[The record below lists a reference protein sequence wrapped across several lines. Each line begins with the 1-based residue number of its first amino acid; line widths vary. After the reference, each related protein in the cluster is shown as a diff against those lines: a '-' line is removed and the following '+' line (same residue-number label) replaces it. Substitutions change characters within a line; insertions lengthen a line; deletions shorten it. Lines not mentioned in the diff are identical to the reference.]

1 MDYLITGGA
10 GFVGSHLV
18 KRLLDDGHEVYI
30 FDNFSTGDTDN
41 LPEAANLTRVWSDP
55 RKYDAVFHLAAQCSQ
70 AISFDDPHLDCAS
83 NQTLTLDLLDWC
95 KKNGTERFIFTS
107 SMATYGHGAALGPPE
122 GGAQV
127 PTSYYGIHKVAAEG
141 YVRLS
146 GLNYTTF
153 RLQTVYG
160 PGQNLANR
168 RQGIISIFL
177 AMMLAD
183 EPIVMKG
190 ALSRYRDFVHV
201 DDVVDAMIK
210 SLDTPATYCQTYNLG
225 TGIATSLG
233 DMLDI
238 LAEAAGYDGEIK
250 EGQGSTPGDH
260 HGAVADI
267 RRIVVDLGWVPKIEL
282 KEGIEGYVEDC
293 SAGV

>member
-1 MDYLITGGA
+1 M
-10 GFVGSHLV
+10 
-18 KRLLDDGHEVYI
+18 
-30 FDNFSTGDTDN
+30 
-41 LPEAANLTRVWSDP
+41 
-55 RKYDAVFHLAAQCSQ
+55 AAQCSQ
-70 AISFDDPHLDCAS
+70 AVSFDNPRLDLES
-83 NQTLTLDLLDWC
+83 NQILTLDLLDYC
-95 KKNGTERFIFTS
+95 KENETDRLIYTS
-107 SMATYGHGAALGPPE
+107 SMATYGHASALGPDE
-122 GGAQV
+122 THAQF
-127 PTSYYGIHKVAAEG
+127 PTSYYGIHKAASEG
-141 YVRLS
+141 YIRLS

-177 AMMLAD
+177 AMMIAN

-201 DDVVDAMIK
+201 DDVVDATIK

-238 LAEAAGYDGEIK
+238 LAEAAGYEGEIK
-250 EGQGSTPGDH
+250 EGQGSTKGDH

-267 RRIVVDLGWVPKIEL
+267 RRIVVDLGWVPKIGL
-282 KEGIEGYVEDC
+282 KEGIRSYVEDC
-293 SAGV
+293 SASV